1 MIRMDRALPGPYL
14 CKLQFGE
21 QVNTPCLP
29 LLGGGAPVRTLGR
42 RGQKET
48 PLSQKSQIFASSPEG
63 RAKAAFG
70 GRLPHKLQFNVPS

>member
-1 MIRMDRALPGPYL
+1 M
-14 CKLQFGE
+14 
-21 QVNTPCLP
+21 P
-29 LLGGGAPVRTLGR
+29 LASPFGGGAPVRILGR

-70 GRLPHKLQFNVPS
+70 GRLPHKLQFIHIQFIIKTKT